1 MGQCDERLFL
11 KLVYR
16 DHANSLQTFV
26 RFVNNPLTPKFN
38 SACQPPSGA
47 FLIRPSKRSNFN
59 PESHL
64 VSRCEHGRRRVGVR
78 AVTPAGRRLD
88 RDLPVTA
95 EIAVADPDAAVRRRV
110 AVPGDLDRR
119 PAAPPQARA
128 VGVTARQEELAA
140 LPLREAHEP
149 RTDIDLHP
157 RLVPK
162 ERMRAPVARDL
173 SRAGI

>member
-16 DHANSLQTFV
+16 D
-26 RFVNNPLTPKFN
+26 
-38 SACQPPSGA
+38 
-47 FLIRPSKRSNFN
+47 
-59 PESHL
+59 
-64 VSRCEHGRRRVGVR
+64 
-78 AVTPAGRRLD
+78 
-88 RDLPVTA
+88 LPVTA
-95 EIAVADPDAAVRRRV
+95 EIAGADPDAAVRRRV

-128 VGVTARQEELAA
+128 VDVTARQEELAA

-149 RTDIDLHP
+149 RTDVDLHP

-162 ERMRAPVARDL
+162 ERMRAPVARNL
-173 SRAGI
+173 GRAGV